1 MKNLLAL
8 VGLAVVGFGG
18 VGWYMGWYTLKV
30 DRDNGGHVNVSTK
43 VDTKKV
49 LEDSGN
55 WLQQAGK
62 FLETK
67 VQKASDDAKV
77 QPPGAAGTTPGP
89 VSIPNGNNP
98 TPNTNVNQ
106 GSWLLP
112 PQTYPIPTPR

>member
-18 VGWYMGWYTLKV
+18 VGWYMGWYKVKV
-30 DRDNGGHVNVSTK
+30 DRGTGGELQVHTN

-49 LEDSGN
+49 AEDSGN

-62 FLETK
+62 FMETK
-67 VQKASDDAKV
+67 VQKASEDAKTA
-77 QPPGAAGTTPGP
+77 QPGAGGTTPGP
-89 VSIPNGNNP
+89 VTTPSGNA
-98 TPNTNVNQ
+98 NQ

-112 PQTYPIPTPR
+112 PQTYPLNPPK

>member
-30 DRDNGGHVNVSTK
+30 DRSAGGEVQVNTK
-43 VDTKKV
+43 VNTKQVADDT
-49 LEDSGN
+49 EN

-62 FLETK
+62 FLDAK

-77 QPPGAAGTTPGP
+77 TTPGPGGTTPGP
-89 VSIPNGNNP
+89 VTIPN
-98 TPNTNVNQ
+98 PNLPPANQ

-112 PQTYPIPTPR
+112 PQTYPLSPPK